1 MHFVCVKQNNKEECI
16 AGIAYAKCL
25 RRSAI
30 KNGTLLIF
38 LTLQDTVPVMSQKVG
53 HVIDFILYP
62 TTAGSINKSICMYVC
77 NGTVITLQRA
87 LQLPTI
93 NPFSFKLAS

>member
-1 MHFVCVKQNNKEECI
+1 MPQAQGSSISHLVSTVFLMHFVCVKQNNKEECI
-16 AGIAYAKCL
+16 AGTAYAKCL

-53 HVIDFILYP
+53 HVIDFIL
-62 TTAGSINKSICMYVC
+62 SNDCRVHK
-77 NGTVITLQRA
+77 
-87 LQLPTI
+87 
-93 NPFSFKLAS
+93 